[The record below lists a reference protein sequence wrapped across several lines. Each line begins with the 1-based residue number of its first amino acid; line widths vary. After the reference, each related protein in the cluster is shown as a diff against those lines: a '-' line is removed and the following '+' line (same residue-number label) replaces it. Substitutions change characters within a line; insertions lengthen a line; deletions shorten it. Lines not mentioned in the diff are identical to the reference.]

1 MNSVAEMLQQDLKKK
16 NILTLV
22 ALSISLVMGFLLNV
36 VLGDELKTLMYG
48 VQFLIVNGLF
58 FALKFAFKRDAWFP
72 YLLIVTTFLFSLSM
86 ILFSGGGLE
95 VMIIFFFLLILAT
108 VHMYRSLFLMGL
120 IFGVIGLF
128 LNLQYAVYF
137 PEVISEYFP
146 SVMVLF
152 LLTGLLSYVLIHLNQ
167 QQFKE
172 IERLLLESESEQK
185 RKAKQQALFE
195 EKVGAMTRQFMDVGE
210 RVQDNISA
218 QSEMATAVNDVTE
231 GSVEQSSKITDIA
244 ERSQATREKME
255 EMMRLNRSLASN
267 FEQAIALSD
276 DGGQHSNQL
285 TAQMNTFRK
294 HVDELNK
301 VFDSLSKKIN
311 ETSQFSQEI
320 IQISD
325 QTNLLALNASIE
337 AARAGEAGKGFS
349 VVADEIRKLAESSNR
364 SAERITS
371 NLNEVTTANQSA
383 LMKMGENQQQMG
395 ESLKSA
401 EEVHQSFSS
410 LSETIHKIEEVF
422 NTFQGHSKEVQEHT
436 LDVEAATGDLAAIIE
451 QASASLEEISASVD
465 NLNDQNQTID
475 QTLKETEKNAQ
486 ELLAGA

>member
-1 MNSVAEMLQQDLKKK
+1 MNSVAEMLQEDLKKK

-22 ALSISLVMGFLLNV
+22 ALSISLIMGFLLNI

-48 VQFLIVNGLF
+48 VQLLVVSGLF
-58 FALKFAFKRDAWFP
+58 VALKFALKRDAWFP
-72 YLLIVTTFLFSLSM
+72 YLLIFTTFMFSLSL

-95 VMIIFFFLLILAT
+95 VTIIFFFLLILAT
-108 VHMYRSLFLMGL
+108 VHMYRSVFLMGL
-120 IFGVIGLF
+120 ISGIIGLY
-128 LNLQYAVYF
+128 LNLEYAVHY

-146 SVMVLF
+146 SVMLLF
-152 LLTGLLSYVLIHLNQ
+152 LLTALLSYVLIYLNQ

-172 IERLLLESESEQK
+172 IERLLLESEAEQR
-185 RKAKQQALFE
+185 RKGEQQACFE
-195 EKVGAMTRQFMDVGE
+195 EKVGTMTRQFMDVGE

-255 EMMRLNRSLASN
+255 EMMRLNHSLAAN
-267 FEQAIALSD
+267 FEQAIALSA
-276 DGGQHSNQL
+276 DGGKHSNQL
-285 TAQMNTFRK
+285 TDQMNSFRT
-294 HVDELNK
+294 HVDELNQ
-301 VFDSLSKKIN
+301 VFDALSKKIN

-371 NLNEVTTANQSA
+371 NLNEVTTANQTA
-383 LMKMGENQQQMG
+383 LSKMGENQKQMG
-395 ESLKSA
+395 ESMKSA
-401 EEVHQSFSS
+401 KEVYQSFSS
-410 LSETIHKIEEVF
+410 LSETIHQIEEVF
-422 NTFQGHSKEVQEHT
+422 NTFQGHSEEVQQHT
-436 LDVEAATGDLAAIIE
+436 QDVESATGDLAAIIE
-451 QASASLEEISASVD
+451 QASASLEEVSASVD
-465 NLNDQNQTID
+465 NLNEQNQSID
-475 QTLKETEKNAQ
+475 QTLKETEQNAQ